1 MHTDRSSRGTSTRCS
16 PRPRPPRAVCPTCP
30 AGGVGRPAAISMR
43 AAIAWAALALTVRAW
58 PTAPHGA
65 AASARNATTHAASA
79 VPADLPL
86 SLTPPLP
93 EEETGSSMRTWPV
106 GGADAALLPEVPLAE
121 GPARLASGQ
130 PCALDSQCTSRIC
143 RCRNNFRRRAEMCE
157 GVGKVCM
164 ELLPVGAECH
174 DHRCTRP
181 LHLPSP
187 AAPDGLRAR
196 AGRVCRT
203 SATAR
208 RTRGGETTAAPTGC
222 ASAATGAGATGNA
235 MGRSRWRTPPAH
247 TVAQSMDARCAA
259 SSSGVPRRDSGQH
272 LTAPYVLRPTHCGA
286 SASPYIVMYIPHA
299 CHGVATTITYMARD
313 MIMRTRSSAL
323 TSRSAR
329 KRDRRSRRG
338 RPGSR
343 VADSEQGPLD

>member
-1 MHTDRSSRGTSTRCS
+1 MCESSSDIAGFVSREIATDSHLIAHRAELRPDIRRCTA
-16 PRPRPPRAVCPTCP
+16 PA
-30 AGGVGRPAAISMR
+30 AGGVGRTAAIIMR
-43 AAIAWAALALTVRAW
+43 AAIVWAAWALAVGAL

-65 AASARNATTHAASA
+65 AASAQNATTHAASA

-187 AAPDGLRAR
+187 AAPNGLRAR

-208 RTRGGETTAAPTGC
+208 RTRGGETTVAPTAS

-235 MGRSRWRTPPAH
+235 TGRSRWRTPPAR
-247 TVAQSMDARCAA
+247 TAARSMAARCAA
-259 SSSGVPRRDSGQH
+259 LSSCASMDHDARSVSNALRVSM
-272 LTAPYVLRPTHCGA
+272 YVLVAVCMRPAPRTTV
-286 SASPYIVMYIPHA
+286 PVVKMMYPA
-299 CHGVATTITYMARD
+299 CVPW
-313 MIMRTRSSAL
+313 
-323 TSRSAR
+323 
-329 KRDRRSRRG
+329 RG
-338 RPGSR
+338 Y
-343 VADSEQGPLD
+343 D